1 MTDAHQVAQRLLASL
16 EDLASQEAVLLR
28 SLDLVEAVQISER
41 AAPLVEKLCALAADP
56 DLTEL
61 RPRIEDLVA
70 QRRRNTVL
78 LDSHLGRLQAELR
91 RIDEARNRG
100 VAAVRQP
107 APVEGIRS
115 TETARSWTIDPTFTL
130 DRNIVDAQGRLL
142 FPAGT
147 RKNPLEVVS
156 LSKRLLFFDAR
167 DGRQVARARELIAR
181 YDGKVK
187 PILTGGSYL
196 DLMKAWRVPVYYDQ
210 QGTLTRRF
218 GIRQVPALV
227 SQEGMRLRVDEVL
240 VQ

>member
-1 MTDAHQVAQRLLASL
+1 MKQKKQKKQMIACCTALALALPTIGVRAVDLGTLGPTYDIAEPHLLNFIEQRLRDK
-16 EDLASQEAVLLR
+16 ER
-28 SLDLVEAVQISER
+28 SGELQRLVQQ
-41 AAPLVEKLCALAADP
+41 
-56 DLTEL
+56 
-61 RPRIEDLVA
+61 A
-70 QRRRNTVL
+70 Q
-78 LDSHLGRLQAELR
+78 A
-91 RIDEARNRG
+91 RG
-100 VAAVRQP
+100 VESVQRP
-107 APVEGIRS
+107 APVAGLRTTR
-115 TETARSWTIDPTFTL
+115 TERTFYVDPSFRL
-130 DRNIVDAQGRLL
+130 ERNIVDGQGRLL

-167 DGRQVARARELIAR
+167 DGRQVAQARELIAR

-187 PILTGGSYL
+187 PVLTGGSYL
-196 DLMKAWRVPVYYDQ
+196 ELMKAWRVPVYYDQ